1 MSKNKTEEAVAQNE
15 QTNTYEEVPVTEIK
29 PGIVSRSIKFAKVHK
44 YQILGALA
52 IISGVATVVKLAHS
66 KTDLHLQ
73 DDETELK
80 LVEGIEE
87 GYNEIQTLSEDVT
100 I

>member
-15 QTNTYEEVPVTEIK
+15 QTNTFEEVPVTEIK
-29 PGIVSRSIKFAKVHK
+29 PGILSRSIKFAKVHK
-44 YQILGALA
+44 YQILGGLV
-52 IISGVATVVKLAHS
+52 IISGVAAVVKLAHS

>member
-15 QTNTYEEVPVTEIK
+15 QTNTFEEVPVNEIK

-66 KTDLHLQ
+66 KTDLQ